1 MKYGL
6 LVEKETRNIGDD
18 IQAYAAKKFLP
29 QIDYYVDRNHID
41 EFLPDRE
48 EFVAT
53 ILNGWFLQYTL
64 NWPMSPFI
72 KPLPI
77 SMHFTN
83 KDWFWDTTDR
93 AYHLLGYGLESLKR
107 IEPIGCRDS
116 HTKKLLEKKGIE
128 TFYSGCLT
136 LTLDK
141 YEDVEKQDYICAV
154 DVSKNVIEKIKK
166 STKLEVKEITHTVP
180 ENYYELSWE
189 EGFKNVENLLR
200 TYQGAKAVVSYR
212 LHCALPCIAL
222 ETPVI
227 LLNEDYRN
235 DRFGDYTKYI
245 NSCSE
250 EDFVEGKVN
259 FDFENLAKAA
269 EEWRK
274 LRENIEKRC
283 NTFIK
288 ECENN
293 KEKYN
298 GVSIKDYKEYSIN
311 RSNWLKEATRES
323 YERFETEKKKND
335 GIKEEMN
342 KTISDLEKLCSNN
355 EEKANYYKKE
365 FENAVEKL
373 EKYKEEN
380 ERIKN
385 SRLWKLRNKIKGIN

>member
-29 QIDYYVDRNHID
+29 RIDYYVDRNHID
-41 EFLPDRE
+41 EFLPDKE

-93 AYHLLGYGLESLKR
+93 AYHLLGYGLESLKK

-116 HTKKLLEKKGIE
+116 HTKKLLEEKGIE

-141 YEDVEKQDYICAV
+141 YENVEKQDYICAV
-154 DVSKNVIEKIKK
+154 DVSKKVIEKIKK

-189 EGFKNVENLLR
+189 ERFKNVENLLR

-259 FDFENLAKAA
+259 FDLENLSKSA
-269 EEWRK
+269 EEWRE

-288 ECENN
+288 ECDNN

-298 GVSIKDYKEYSIN
+298 GVSIRDYKEYSIN

-323 YERFETEKKKND
+323 YERYETEKKKND
-335 GIKEEMN
+335 SIKEEMN

-385 SRLWKLRNKIKGIN
+385 SRL

>member
-29 QIDYYVDRNHID
+29 RIDYYVDRNHID
-41 EFLPDRE
+41 EFLPDKE

-93 AYHLLGYGLESLKR
+93 AYHLLGYGLESLKK

-116 HTKKLLEKKGIE
+116 HTKKLLEEKGIE

-141 YEDVEKQDYICAV
+141 YENVEKQDYICAV
-154 DVSKNVIEKIKK
+154 DVSKKVIEKIKK

-189 EGFKNVENLLR
+189 ERFKNVENLLR

-259 FDFENLAKAA
+259 FDLENLSKSA
-269 EEWRK
+269 EEWRE

-288 ECENN
+288 ECDNN

-298 GVSIKDYKEYSIN
+298 GVSIRDYKEYSIN

-323 YERFETEKKKND
+323 YERYETEKKKND

-355 EEKANYYKKE
+355 EEKANYYKKK

-385 SRLWKLRNKIKGIN
+385 SRL

>member
-29 QIDYYVDRNHID
+29 RIDYYVDRNHID
-41 EFLPDRE
+41 EFLPDKE

-93 AYHLLGYGLESLKR
+93 AYHLLGYGLESLKK

-116 HTKKLLEKKGIE
+116 HTKKLLEEKGIE

-141 YEDVEKQDYICAV
+141 YENVEKQDYICAV
-154 DVSKNVIEKIKK
+154 DVSKKVIEKIKK

-189 EGFKNVENLLR
+189 ERFKNVENLLR

-259 FDFENLAKAA
+259 FDLENLSKSA
-269 EEWRK
+269 EEWRE
-274 LRENIEKRC
+274 LRKNIEKRC

-288 ECENN
+288 ECDNN

-298 GVSIKDYKEYSIN
+298 GVSIRDYKEYSIN

-323 YERFETEKKKND
+323 YERYETEKKKND

-342 KTISDLEKLCSNN
+342 KTISDLKKLCSNN

>member
-116 HTKKLLEKKGIE
+116 HTKKLLEEKGIE

-189 EGFKNVENLLR
+189 ERFKNVENLLR

>member
-29 QIDYYVDRNHID
+29 RIDYYVDRNHID
-41 EFLPDRE
+41 EFLPDKE

-93 AYHLLGYGLESLKR
+93 AYHLLGYGLESLKK

-116 HTKKLLEKKGIE
+116 HTKKLLEEKGIE

-141 YEDVEKQDYICAV
+141 YENVEKQDYICAV
-154 DVSKNVIEKIKK
+154 DVSKKVIEKIKK

-189 EGFKNVENLLR
+189 ERFKNVENLLR

-259 FDFENLAKAA
+259 FDLENLSKSA
-269 EEWRK
+269 EEWRE

-288 ECENN
+288 ECDNN

-298 GVSIKDYKEYSIN
+298 GVSIRDYKEYSIN

-323 YERFETEKKKND
+323 YERYETEKKKND

-385 SRLWKLRNKIKGIN
+385 SRL

>member
-116 HTKKLLEKKGIE
+116 HTKKLLEEKGIE

-189 EGFKNVENLLR
+189 ERFKNVENLLR

-269 EEWRK
+269 EEWRE